1 MNYIVN
7 YRKRKNGRNSYRNN
21 YICSDDV
28 LSELLANPD
37 IYVRSAY
44 AIKDNDPLLLDGSNT

>member
-1 MNYIVN
+1 MLYIVN
-7 YRKRKNGRNSYRNN
+7 YKKRKNGRNSYRNN

-28 LSELLANPD
+28 LCELLADPD

-44 AIKDNDPLLLDGSNT
+44 VYDK